1 MKDINDI
8 TYVMHAQVEEGD
20 KLNNAQ
26 GITTFIHEN
35 CL

>member
-1 MKDINDI
+1 MKSINDI
-8 TYVMHAQVEEGD
+8 TNAMHAQVEEGE
-20 KLNNAQ
+20 KLNNGK